1 MSDTFTY
8 TEARKHLAQILDRAT
23 QSLETITIKRRNSK
37 DAVVLS
43 KEEYSSMLE
52 TIHLFK
58 TPANSE
64 RLLKAID
71 NARKKKNKPIT
82 MEELKK
88 AVGFEE

>member
-8 TEARKHLAQILDRAT
+8 TEARKNLAQILDRAT
-23 QSLETITIKRRNSK
+23 KSLETITIKRRNSK

-52 TIHLFK
+52 TIHLVK

-71 NARKKKNKPIT
+71 NARKKKNKPMT